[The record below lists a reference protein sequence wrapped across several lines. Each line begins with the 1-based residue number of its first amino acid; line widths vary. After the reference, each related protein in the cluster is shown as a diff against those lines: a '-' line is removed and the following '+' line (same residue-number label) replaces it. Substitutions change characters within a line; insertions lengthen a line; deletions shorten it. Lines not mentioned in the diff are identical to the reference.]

1 MNEFKRLTKMLG
13 EAQEA
18 LEMLAGGEAGMLE
31 EGTTRDDIA
40 ELITAVQDMTSFLE
54 DEFGSRLTSR
64 YVADRE
70 IGDVVDNWLETAA
83 KVDARRGE
91 VA

>member
-1 MNEFKRLTKMLG
+1 MNEYKRIAKMLG

-31 EGTTRDDIA
+31 EGTTSYDIH
-40 ELITAVQDMTSFLE
+40 EMILAVQDMAGMLE
-54 DEFGSRLTSR
+54 DELGARLSR
-64 YVADRE
+64 AGDHE
-70 IGDVVDNWLETAA
+70 IEDMVDCWLDAAA

>member
-1 MNEFKRLTKMLG
+1 MNEFERIAKMLS

-18 LEMLAGGEAGMLE
+18 LEMLSGGEAGLLE
-31 EGTTRDDIA
+31 DGTTRDDIA
-40 ELITAVQDMTSFLE
+40 ELIVAVQDMTSFLE

-70 IGDVVDNWLETAA
+70 IKEVVDNWLDTAA

-91 VA
+91 A